1 MAGAGIGLAIGRPVV
16 LSWGLSAGAQG
27 SASYGCSGG
36 DDDLCPV
43 LECEGVGGDVLL
55 LAAEAPPGW

>member
-27 SASYGCSGG
+27 SASYGCSEGG
-36 DDDLCPV
+36 DDLCPV
-43 LECEGVGGDVLL
+43 VECEGVAGVALL
-55 LAAEAPPGW
+55 LTAEALPGW